1 MQTTLKTPDHI
12 KPNQNKTFP
21 IGTLQTVT
29 TIFEDLHLP
38 PLLDGL
44 KHCGHRLSGL
54 VTGLVSYKMTEDLSV
69 SRCHQWMTSNPL
81 LLDYLHLASFE
92 DDALYRALAILGEHK
107 HQILRHL
114 LQVLTEEY
122 DVGLDMVF
130 MDWTTVYFEAKP
142 SEYIKYGYSR
152 DHRPDRPQVTIGLAQ
167 DQHSQ
172 LPVGLSIQPGNIND
186 QTHFKIT
193 YQQIKPGLR
202 TGSVLVF
209 DAGATGAPN
218 LDLLVADKM
227 KYLSRMKLNTSDV
240 THHLRTFN
248 KEAWTQVMT
257 KNQDEQVYG
266 KMLVFPSRTKYLFF
280 SQTLYDDTLS
290 NRRRRLEQEYDD
302 ALNLWKTIQE
312 KKTPRKK
319 YRSSNHF
326 LQTHLSYTFPLN
338 GLTRQQAIERAL
350 QLSITG
356 KEGFFS
362 LVSNKDFSLHEALQ
376 YYREKDSVEK
386 LFNSIKNE
394 LHVRPTRCWTQ
405 EAIDGSILVVFLA
418 QLLVSMLR
426 YQHATLRKIST
437 KFIVQSLS
445 NFAFLRTLFRFLR
458 YIDIIHWVYYFYLQG
473 RNPQAFLGAHRHNV
487 ASGYRT
493 PNHLQRLS
501 KPSEIV
507 GVPLPSM
514 LCPKRTLK
522 FFFS

>member
-227 KYLSRMKLNTSDV
+227 KYLSRMKLNTSDI

-312 KKTPRKK
+312 KKTPSKK

-326 LQTHLSYTFPLN
+326 LQTHLSYTFPLT

-445 NFAFLRTLFRFLR
+445 NFALT
-458 YIDIIHWVYYFYLQG
+458 IIHGKNGVKNRVFSNFDWINTLVFCG
-473 RNPQAFLGAHRHNV
+473 N
-487 ASGYRT
+487 T
-493 PNHLQRLS
+493 PGS
-501 KPSEIV
+501 
-507 GVPLPSM
+507 
-514 LCPKRTLK
+514 
-522 FFFS
+522 

>member
-227 KYLSRMKLNTSDV
+227 KYLSRMKLNTSDI

-302 ALNLWKTIQE
+302 ALSLWKTIQE
-312 KKTPRKK
+312 QKRPRQK
-319 YRSSNHF
+319 YRNSNHF
-326 LQTHLSYTFPLN
+326 LQTHLSYTFPLT

-426 YQHATLRKIST
+426 YQHTTLRKIST

-445 NFAFLRTLFRFLR
+445 NFALT
-458 YIDIIHWVYYFYLQG
+458 I
-473 RNPQAFLGAHRHNV
+473 
-487 ASGYRT
+487 
-493 PNHLQRLS
+493 
-501 KPSEIV
+501 IV
-507 GVPLPSM
+507 G
-514 LCPKRTLK
+514 KNGLK
-522 FFFS
+522 NRVFSNFDWINTMIFCGNTPGS

>member
-227 KYLSRMKLNTSDV
+227 KYLSRMKLNTSDI

-326 LQTHLSYTFPLN
+326 LQTHLSYTFPLT

-426 YQHATLRKIST
+426 YQHTTLRKIST

-445 NFAFLRTLFRFLR
+445 NFALT
-458 YIDIIHWVYYFYLQG
+458 I
-473 RNPQAFLGAHRHNV
+473 
-487 ASGYRT
+487 
-493 PNHLQRLS
+493 
-501 KPSEIV
+501 IV
-507 GVPLPSM
+507 G
-514 LCPKRTLK
+514 KNGLK
-522 FFFS
+522 NRVFSNFDWINTMIFCGNTPGS